1 MLKLTVIGN
10 LGSDPEEKILDG
22 GRLLVKFRLA
32 AQHRTSKENV
42 TTWINVAVFGKLAEL
57 AKQFLRKGSKV
68 YVEGLPA
75 ARGYKNRQDEV
86 MASID
91 LTADQIEF
99 LDRRGEVQ
107 DAGNVPTPVDNSDI
121 PF

>member
-1 MLKLTVIGN
+1 MLKLTAIGN
-10 LGSDPEEKILDG
+10 LGSDPEEKVLDG

-42 TTWINVAVFGKLAEL
+42 TTWVNVACFGKLAEL
-57 AKQFLRKGSKV
+57 AKAYLHKGSKI

-75 ARGYKNRQDEV
+75 ARAYKNRQDEV

-99 LDRRGEVQ
+99 LDRRGE
-107 DAGNVPTPVDNSDI
+107 ATEAAPTPVDNSDI